1 MSHFSGRI
9 LRANLVLLS
18 LCIALSNTGWMIFD
32 WSMPILA
39 VSASLTKTV
48 VGATAIGMMLYVR
61 RLASDCFRAAIREG
75 HIEVTQHTRDRA
87 ADASPPCVP
96 DSCPHA
102 WLVQL
107 HLDAALFKP
116 AFGR

>member
-1 MSHFSGRI
+1 MTHFSGRI

-18 LCIALSNTGWMIFD
+18 FCITLADTGWMIFD
-32 WSMPILA
+32 WSMPVLT
-39 VSASLTKTV
+39 VSATLTKAV

-61 RLASDCFRAAIREG
+61 RLARDCFRLAIQEG
-75 HIEVTQHTRDRA
+75 HIDIGQTLERA
-87 ADASPPCVP
+87 VAAVPPAVP

-107 HLDAALFKP
+107 HLDASLAMS
-116 AFGR
+116 